1 MKRTKDDGNRLSQL
15 LGSIK
20 RARTTVLGSTAQI
33 VKLGECED
41 CHAITALNRA
51 AVKSLHQSRYW
62 LDQAVDILEHSIRR
76 VRETEDAD
84 GKRATARVP
93 HISPE
98 AELAAT
104 VGRMR
109 DDMYDMCHED

>member
-41 CHAITALNRA
+41 SQAITALNRA
-51 AVKSLHQSRYW
+51 AVKCLHQSRYW
-62 LDQAVDILEHSIRR
+62 LDQAVDTLEHSIKR

-84 GKRATARVP
+84 SKRTTARVQP
-93 HISPE
+93 LSPE

-104 VGRMR
+104 VARQKG
-109 DDMYDMCHED
+109 EDA